1 MLLYIRLLSESFSF
15 ALNALRNN
23 KLRTLL
29 SLLGVTIGIFSI
41 IAVLAAVDSM
51 DKKIK
56 EDLSDMDMNTIY
68 LMNFSFGPSE
78 VPRWKRDQFPK
89 VTYEEFEFLKKSVPS
104 IDKISFNF
112 FARNES
118 VKFESKTVNS
128 IRVKPSTEDFFD
140 IEPIKI
146 ETGRLFN
153 AAESNSGSPVIVI
166 GNEVAKGLFDTSDPI
181 GKKIRLYGQKLTVIG
196 VLKKQ
201 GQGMFGDS
209 NDVGVFFPVNFLRR
223 MYGDDND
230 ALRAAILIKP
240 EKGIDIEEF
249 KAEVSQKLRVHRG
262 VKTGEI
268 DNFFMNVLSGFT
280 DFIDNIV
287 GQMNAIGWG
296 ISAFSLLVGGFGLCG
311 IPENLISALRD
322 KGSNG
327 LTVVSNN
334 AGVDD
339 FGLGLLLRTRQIKR
353 MISSYV
359 GENKEFE
366 RQLLSGEL
374 EVELIP
380 QGTLAERC
388 RAAGAGIPAFFTPA
402 GVGTEVAEGKEVR
415 VFDGKT
421 YLLEHAFQS
430 DFALVKAWKGDRYGN
445 LIFKDT
451 ARNFNP
457 MMAMAGKITIAEVE
471 ELVPLGQ
478 LDPNEVHVAGIFVHR
493 IFQGSNYEKRIE
505 QRTVR
510 PKS

>member
-1 MLLYIRLLSESFSF
+1 LNKSQKSLILFWGIFMAQLVTFYRFILLILYSSLFMLLYLRLLSESFSF
-15 ALNALRNN
+15 AINALRNN

-56 EDLSDMDMNTIY
+56 EDLSDMDMNTVY

-78 VPRWKRDQFPK
+78 VPRWKREQFPK
-89 VTYEEFEFLKKSVPS
+89 VTYDEFEFLKKSIPS

-153 AAESNSGSPVIVI
+153 ASESNSGSPVIVI
-166 GNEVAKGLFDTSDPI
+166 GSEVANGLFENTDPI

-209 NDVGVFFPVNFLRR
+209 NDVAVFFPVNFLRR
-223 MYGDDND
+223 MYGDEND

-249 KAEVSQKLRVHRG
+249 KAELAQKLRTHRG

-296 ISAFSLLVGGFGLCG
+296 ISAFSLLVGGFG
-311 IPENLISALRD
+311 IANIMFVSVKERTNLIGIQKALGAKNKFILFQFLIEAVILSLIGGLIGMFLVWVIAIILSSTLDFEFVLSASNMLL
-322 KGSNG
+322 GSG
-327 LTVVSNN
+327 L
-334 AGVDD
+334 AA
-339 FGLGLLLRTRQIKR
+339 FIGLI
-353 MISSYV
+353 
-359 GENKEFE
+359 
-366 RQLLSGEL
+366 
-374 EVELIP
+374 
-380 QGTLAERC
+380 
-388 RAAGAGIPAFFTPA
+388 AGIIPAISA
-402 GVGTEVAEGKEVR
+402 SK
-415 VFDGKT
+415 
-421 YLLEHAFQS
+421 
-430 DFALVKAWKGDRYGN
+430 
-445 LIFKDT
+445 
-451 ARNFNP
+451 
-457 MMAMAGKITIAEVE
+457 
-471 ELVPLGQ
+471 
-478 LDPNEVHVAGIFVHR
+478 LDPVEAIRSGM
-493 IFQGSNYEKRIE
+493 
-505 QRTVR
+505 
-510 PKS
+510 